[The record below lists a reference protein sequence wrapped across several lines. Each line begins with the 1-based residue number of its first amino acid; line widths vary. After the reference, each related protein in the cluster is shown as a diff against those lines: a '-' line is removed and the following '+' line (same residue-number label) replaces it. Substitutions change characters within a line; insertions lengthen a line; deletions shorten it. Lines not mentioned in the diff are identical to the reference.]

1 MDLFGMREK
10 KQEANSGGLEL
21 PEKIYFIG
29 RTSDKDKAGPQIVST
44 HEGVPFMFK
53 TGVFAIGG
61 DGEKVTPRHYG
72 RYGFFSAYIR
82 PNYKDQGGP
91 QNQEEWN
98 TLSGRL
104 VAFINATLSPGIEDD
119 DEAWTNAYDQLAAF
133 AAEVADDV
141 ATPMKPEFF
150 DVEGSEFRDN
160 AAYLASVFAMLLMA
174 SPRTLV
180 VTVEKQARRND
191 PDKIDTVIRAFRA
204 GTAENAARSG
214 KLNIY
219 PSRDGEQFEF
229 APTTSAPA
237 DEDF

>member
-1 MDLFGMREK
+1 
-10 KQEANSGGLEL
+10 
-21 PEKIYFIG
+21 
-29 RTSDKDKAGPQIVST
+29 
-44 HEGVPFMFK
+44 
-53 TGVFAIGG
+53 
-61 DGEKVTPRHYG
+61 
-72 RYGFFSAYIR
+72 
-82 PNYKDQGGP
+82 
-91 QNQEEWN
+91 
-98 TLSGRL
+98 
-104 VAFINATLSPGIEDD
+104 
-119 DEAWTNAYDQLAAF
+119 
-133 AAEVADDV
+133 VADDV

-150 DVEGSEFRDN
+150 DVEGTEFRDN

-229 APTTSAPA
+229 APTVSA
-237 DEDF
+237 DDSDF